1 MPPKT
6 KIFESAEA
14 KALVL
19 RALEEDLG
27 GGQDITTA
35 LTVPAGLK
43 ARAQL
48 LAREAGVAAGMPLLA
63 MVFTR
68 LDPLSRVKVKVRDG
82 KSFEAGAVL
91 AEVEGRCQAL
101 LTGERV
107 ALNLLQRLCGVATT
121 TRAYVDAVRFSQAKI
136 LDTRKTTPGLRALE
150 KYAATCGGG
159 VSHRPSLSAAVLIKD
174 NHIAAAGGV
183 AKAVALARQYV
194 QGGLPVEVEA
204 ENLAQVEQALLAGAD
219 IVLLDNMSPALMRQA
234 VLLVRGRA
242 LTEASGGITLET
254 VAAAARSGVDR
265 ISVGALTHSVRALD
279 ISMEISKTWK

>member
-6 KIFESAEA
+6 KVYDSPETR
-14 KALVL
+14 ALVL
-19 RALEEDLG
+19 KALEEDLG

-63 MVFTR
+63 MVFSQ
-68 LDPLSRVKVKVRDG
+68 LDLRSRARVKAGDG
-82 KSFEAGAVL
+82 KAFKAGAVL
-91 AEVEGRCQAL
+91 AEVEGSCQAL

-107 ALNLLQRLCGVATT
+107 ALNLVQRLCGVASA
-121 TRAYVDAVRFSQAKI
+121 TRAYVDAVRFSKARI
-136 LDTRKTTPGLRALE
+136 MDTRKTTPGLRALE
-150 KYAATCGGG
+150 KHAVACGGG
-159 VSHRPSLSAAVLIKD
+159 LSHRASLSAAVLIKD

-183 AKAVALARQYV
+183 AKAVGQARQYL
-194 QGGLPVEVEA
+194 GGLPVEVEV
-204 ENLAQVEQALLAGAD
+204 ESLAQAEEALHAGAD
-219 IVLLDNMSPALMRQA
+219 ILLLDNMSPALMRQA

-254 VAAAARSGVDR
+254 VAAVARSGVDR
-265 ISVGALTHSVRALD
+265 ISVGALTHSVRSLD
-279 ISMEISKTWK
+279 ISMEIVKTWK

>member
-6 KIFESAEA
+6 KVYESPETR
-14 KALVL
+14 ALVL

-48 LAREAGVAAGMPLLA
+48 LAREAGVSAGLPLLA
-63 MVFTR
+63 MVFSL
-68 LDPLSRVKVKVRDG
+68 LDPRSRVKVKQG
-82 KSFEAGAVL
+82 EGTAFKAGAVL
-91 AEVEGRCQAL
+91 AEVEGSCQAL

-107 ALNLLQRLCGVATT
+107 ALNLAQRLCGVAST
-121 TRAYVDAVRFSQAKI
+121 TRAYVEAVRFSKARI
-136 LDTRKTTPGLRALE
+136 MDTRKTTPGLRALE
-150 KYAATCGGG
+150 KRAVACGGG
-159 VSHRPSLSAAVLIKD
+159 LSHRASLSAAVLIKD

-183 AKAVALARQYV
+183 AKAVAQARQYL
-194 QGGLPVEVEA
+194 GGLPVEVEV
-204 ENLAQVEQALLAGAD
+204 ENLVQAEEAMHAGAD
-219 IVLLDNMSPALMRQA
+219 ILLLDNMSPALMRQA

-254 VAAAARSGVDR
+254 VAAVARSGVDR

-279 ISMEISKTWK
+279 ISMEIVKTWS